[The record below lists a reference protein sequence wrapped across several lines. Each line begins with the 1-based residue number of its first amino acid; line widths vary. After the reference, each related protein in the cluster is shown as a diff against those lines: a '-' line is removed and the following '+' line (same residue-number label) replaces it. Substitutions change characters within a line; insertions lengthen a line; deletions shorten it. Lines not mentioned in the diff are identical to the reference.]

1 MMVVHYNFVAVEN
14 AYSKEACYNEGQY
27 AGKNYCVAHKSCIG
41 VNTMYCT
48 KLSNKIELVVIKAIF
63 IRGKM
68 KIFGVDKMAKI
79 YLKAKTVKNEKKLD
93 F

>member
-1 MMVVHYNFVAVEN
+1 
-14 AYSKEACYNEGQY
+14 
-27 AGKNYCVAHKSCIG
+27 
-41 VNTMYCT
+41 MYCT

-79 YLKAKTVKNEKKLD
+79 YLNAKTVKNEKKLD

>member
-1 MMVVHYNFVAVEN
+1 MN
-14 AYSKEACYNEGQY
+14 A
-27 AGKNYCVAHKSCIG
+27 I
-41 VNTMYCT
+41 T

>member
-1 MMVVHYNFVAVEN
+1 
-14 AYSKEACYNEGQY
+14 
-27 AGKNYCVAHKSCIG
+27 
-41 VNTMYCT
+41 MYCT

-79 YLKAKTVKNEKKLD
+79 YLNAKTVKNEKLYKKEWINSAMALEWE
-93 F
+93 